1 MDVLQTLFKKLK
13 TVVCRPILNHGFP
26 IQSKSIVK
34 ITSKYN
40 RNYIKTGNEEMIVAV
55 NAIYAIA

>member
-13 TVVCRPILNHGFP
+13 TVVCRPILHHGFP

-34 ITSKYN
+34 QLRQNITVTTLKLGM
-40 RNYIKTGNEEMIVAV
+40 KK
-55 NAIYAIA
+55 

>member
-1 MDVLQTLFKKLK
+1 MDVLQTLVKKLK
-13 TVVCRPILNHGFP
+13 TVVCRPILTRVSH
-26 IQSKSIVK
+26 SKQKYCKTV
-34 ITSKYN
+34 TSKYN